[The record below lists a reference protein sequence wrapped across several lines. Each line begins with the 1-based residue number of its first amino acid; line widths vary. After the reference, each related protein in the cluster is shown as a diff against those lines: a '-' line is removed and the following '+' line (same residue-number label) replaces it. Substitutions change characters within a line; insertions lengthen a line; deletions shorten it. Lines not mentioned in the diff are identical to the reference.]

1 MKKAFSF
8 MEVII
13 STALLSVV
21 MLVIL
26 QIKNDN
32 IFLVSKAQESKDLR
46 DYITIA
52 SNINEV
58 DNKNETLFLDRNYS
72 IDDDTI
78 RIELKRVKVKI
89 KDDKLNSLNIEDE
102 QINLS
107 ITSYSRSYSINDD
120 IKKTIYSFKL
130 EL

>member
-26 QIKNDN
+26 QIKSDN

-46 DYITIA
+46 DYLTIA

-78 RIELKRVKVKI
+78 RRELKRVKVKI